1 VLDRENLGAA
11 NGLLRGGYVLWESHS
26 EPNLILIGT
35 GSELQIALEAGKLLA
50 QEGIPVRV
58 ISLPSWELFDQ
69 QSADYR
75 ESVLPAKV
83 RARVAVEAARSL
95 GWERYVGLDGTVV
108 GLDHFGASAPA
119 EILYEKFGISVQ
131 QVVLKAKSL
140 LAA

>member
-1 VLDRENLGAA
+1 
-11 NGLLRGGYVLWESHS
+11 
-26 EPNLILIGT
+26 LILIGT

-58 ISLPSWELFDQ
+58 ISLASWELFDQ

-95 GWERYVGLDGTVV
+95 GWERYVGLDGAVV